1 MFLPV
6 TRSIRNILISSIAQA
21 FIIISLSL
29 ANACKKKYDNSLTNW
44 PSLNQDPLFEL
55 QGFNITAWGK
65 DWWHDQALVEE
76 GLKFA
81 LAQGSNAIALDWAV
95 NFQDDGHII
104 PIDDNA
110 SLHPFWNDIA
120 TLISKAKS
128 KGLYVILKPHT
139 TLSNSGENRN
149 FWNTDL
155 NVFLPSN
162 FFPDYK
168 TYLENLADFAREH
181 QVDALCLGTEMNHLD
196 WHYREEWENL
206 IQSVR
211 SRFNGMITYDALFNR
226 LYTHVKD
233 VEEVIFWDLVDYIG
247 ISLYVP
253 LTTDDNAPV
262 DTLKKAWTTDLAGWF
277 EIDNVIS
284 YLSGLSAQYGKRILA
299 LEGGY
304 PSVTGG
310 LFLLNS
316 APSEEKY
323 AHYELQYNGLE
334 AYFDILKNHRQ
345 TWFKGLTLWEITPYM
360 LRPDG
365 LNSIYHQ
372 QGFSVYQKPAAQ
384 VVKKYYFKNF

>member
-1 MFLPV
+1 MIKMKFK
-6 TRSIRNILISSIAQA
+6 T
-21 FIIISLSL
+21 SL
-29 ANACKKKYDNSLTNW
+29 AYGLVLLFVNITLSCRKKTDAPSSGW
-44 PSLNQDPLFEL
+44 PAMNQDPLFDR

-65 DWWHDQALVEE
+65 DWWHDQTLVDE

-81 LAQGSNAIALDWAV
+81 LALGANTIALDWAV
-95 NFQDDGHII
+95 NFLDNGHII
-104 PIDDNA
+104 PVEDNA
-110 SLHPFWNDIA
+110 SLHPYWSDIA
-120 TLISKAKS
+120 NIISKAKS
-128 KGLYVILKPHT
+128 AGLYVILKPHT

-149 FWNTDL
+149 IWNTDI

-162 FFPDYK
+162 FFPDY
-168 TYLENLADFAREH
+168 TAYLENLADFARDH
-181 QVDALCLGTEMNHLD
+181 HVDALCLGTEMNHLD
-196 WHYREEWENL
+196 WQYRQEWENL

-226 LYTHVKD
+226 QFTHIKD

-284 YLSGLSAQYGKRILA
+284 YLSGISLQHGKQILA

-310 LFLLNS
+310 LFSVN
-316 APSEEKY
+316 APPSEEKY
-323 AHYELQYNGLE
+323 AHYELQCNGLE
-334 AYFDILKNHRQ
+334 AYFDILKNYRQ
-345 TWFKGLTLWEITPYM
+345 SWLKGLTLWEITPYM